1 MIICNIHVIILSC
14 PCRTIWQG
22 PYGSDAVLLKHHVID
37 INDEGALERA
47 LQGCAAVVHC
57 AHAEMPWKYVDKE
70 GTQGIWRDNLTATEI
85 LVDTM
90 QRLGIKDLV
99 HVGDAY
105 SALPIEDN
113 YGLGEHVFIDYP
125 RDYMLGDYGESRTRA
140 EMYAR
145 IACRKD
151 SDSFHGVFLRPVHVH
166 GEAGSSSWSSLMEMA
181 EQGNIPY
188 IVGERRGMHQF
199 IYAGNLAAIIDRCLV
214 KLSTNPQLLNGE
226 LIYCLDETNV
236 MPFREFLERRVCSSL
251 FSPKV
256 AVSFEKS
263 FLKHYIDYIKY
274 NIGLSPSPNSLSYP
288 MFRFLFAK
296 TIGFS
301 NRKQRI
307 LLDFIPEVSQEE
319 SMKLSLQMSSE
330 FPGSPRA
337 AVRSG

>member
-1 MIICNIHVIILSC
+1 MSGHLSQ
-14 PCRTIWQG
+14 I
-22 PYGSDAVLLKHHVID
+22 
-37 INDEGALERA
+37 
-47 LQGCAAVVHC
+47 
-57 AHAEMPWKYVDKE
+57 
-70 GTQGIWRDNLTATEI
+70 LTATEI

-199 IYAGNLAAIIDRCLV
+199 
-214 KLSTNPQLLNGE
+214 
-226 LIYCLDETNV
+226 
-236 MPFREFLERRVCSSL
+236 FLERRVCSSL